1 MNGFIKIFD
10 VSKHEPKMLTKP
22 KSGYDMFPN
31 FGEIILAKC
40 NSNGTTTAMTIAT
53 EQLIPD
59 GLIYIW
65 NIETD
70 TVTSFDFLG
79 KYGNQSQS
87 VGFVAR
93 YLQRIF
99 FFLISAKRKVCF
111 IQITDELLLG
121 H

>member
-10 VSKHEPKMLTKP
+10 VSKHEPKLLTKV

-40 NSNGTTTAMTIAT
+40 NSNGTTLAITIAT

-59 GLIYIW
+59 GVIYIW
-65 NIETD
+65 NVEKD
-70 TVTSFDFLG
+70 TISSFDFLG
-79 KYGNQSQS
+79 KHRNQPQS
-87 VGFVAR
+87 AGFVAR
-93 YLQRIF
+93 YGQAI
-99 FFLISAKRKVCF
+99 KY
-111 IQITDELLLG
+111 E